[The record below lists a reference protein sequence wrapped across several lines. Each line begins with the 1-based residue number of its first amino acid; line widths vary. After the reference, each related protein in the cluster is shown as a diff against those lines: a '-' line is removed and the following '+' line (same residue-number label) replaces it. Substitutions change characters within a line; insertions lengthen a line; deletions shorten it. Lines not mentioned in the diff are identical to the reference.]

1 VLSNQLSE
9 NNFGVFVGGGGGG
22 RVEGGAFG
30 GIGLSNFTVMS
41 VGIVLLAGLTAH
53 ILTRSQAQDR
63 VRRVKAHNHA
73 YRMAQAQLDAIPDHD
88 KRLKS
93 LHHSGHDAP
102 RNYDEAAD
110 DLFAFTSSI
119 TLPDTALANHDR
131 IKECIHRHNPR
142 LRAIMDSLRSGD
154 VDEREAHKRVHGIAQ
169 DVMEELD
176 LPHRESVNLMPYTIS
191 NID

>member
-1 VLSNQLSE
+1 MSD

-30 GIGLSNFTVMS
+30 GIGVSNFTVMS
-41 VGIVLLAGLTAH
+41 VGLVLLAGLTAH
-53 ILTRSQAQDR
+53 ILTRHQAQDK
-63 VRRVKAHNHA
+63 VRHIKAHNQA
-73 YRMAQAQLDAIPDHD
+73 YRMARAQMDAIPDKD
-88 KRLKS
+88 RRLKA

-102 RNYDEAAD
+102 RNYDEAAN

-142 LRAIMDSLRSGD
+142 IRAIMDSLRSGQM
-154 VDEREAHKRVHGIAQ
+154 DEQGAHQRIHGLAQ
-169 DVMEELD
+169 DVMEELN